1 MSLKS
6 VNRETQNLAELEI
19 LIEKSVFDAEVDK
32 VFKKNAE
39 KITVPGFRKGK
50 APRKIIEK
58 MYGTAYFFEEAID
71 NLLPDEYAA
80 AVAEAGIDPVSRPEI
95 DVKSMDDNG
104 VLLTAKVYT
113 KPEAV
118 VADYKGIEV
127 KKDKV
132 RVTKDE
138 IAAEID
144 KIRERNA
151 RILTLT
157 DVAAENGDEVVIDFE
172 GFVDGVAFEGGKAE
186 KYSLK
191 LGSHSF
197 IEGFEEQLIGK
208 VPSEELFDIN
218 VNFPADYGAENLA
231 GKPAVFKI
239 KLHEVKRTDLPVLDE
254 EFVKDVS
261 EFDTVAEYE
270 ADIKAKIKERKT
282 ADSDRKLEEDLV
294 NAIVEK
300 TTVEIPDCM
309 IETEID
315 GYVRDYDY
323 RLQMQGGSLD
333 LYYKYTGQTEAQLR
347 ESFKS
352 GAEKQ
357 VKTRLALE
365 FIAKT
370 ENITATE
377 EEIEAEYAKIA
388 AGYAVEIEK
397 VKSSIPVSGITE
409 DVVLR
414 KAVDFVKEN
423 AVIK

>member
-80 AVAEAGIDPVSRPEI
+80 AIAEAGIDPVSRPEI

-239 KLHEVKRTDLPVLDE
+239 KLHEVKRTDLPELDE

-309 IETEID
+309 IESEID
-315 GYVRDYDY
+315 GYVRDYDH

-333 LYYKYTGQTEAQLR
+333 LYYKYTGQTEEQLR

-388 AGYAVEIEK
+388 AGYAVEIDK

>member
-239 KLHEVKRTDLPVLDE
+239 KLHEVKRTGLPALDE

-333 LYYKYTGQTEAQLR
+333 LYYKYTGQTEEQLR

-365 FIAKT
+365 FISKT

>member
-80 AVAEAGIDPVSRPEI
+80 AIAEAGIEPVSRPEV

-239 KLHEVKRTDLPVLDE
+239 KLHEVKRTDLPALDE

-397 VKSSIPVSGITE
+397 VKASIPVSGITE

>member
-282 ADSDRKLEEDLV
+282 ADSDRKLEEDLI

-333 LYYKYTGQTEAQLR
+333 LYYKYTGQTEEQLR

-365 FIAKT
+365 FISKT

>member
-80 AVAEAGIDPVSRPEI
+80 AIAEAGIDPVSRPEV

-239 KLHEVKRTDLPVLDE
+239 KLHEVKRTDLPALDE

-365 FIAKT
+365 YIAKT

-397 VKSSIPVSGITE
+397 VKASIPVSGITE

>member
-6 VNRETQNLAELEI
+6 VNKETLNLAEIEI

-39 KITVPGFRKGK
+39 KLTVPGFRKGK

-58 MYGTAYFFEEAID
+58 MYGTAFFYEEAID

-80 AVAEAGIDPVSRPEI
+80 AIAEAGIDPVSRPEV

-104 VLLTAKVYT
+104 VLLVAKVYT
-113 KPEAV
+113 KPEAS

-138 IAAEID
+138 ISAEID

-172 GFVDGVAFEGGKAE
+172 GFVDDVAFEGGKAE

-197 IEGFEEQLIGK
+197 IEGFEEQLVGK
-208 VPSEELFDIN
+208 VPSEEIFDIN
-218 VNFPADYGAENLA
+218 VTFPADYGAENLA

-239 KLHEVKRTDLPVLDE
+239 KLHEVKRTDLPELDE

-261 EFDTVAEYE
+261 EFNTVAEYE

-282 ADSDRKLEEDLV
+282 ADSDRKLEEDLL
-294 NAIVEK
+294 NIVLEK

-309 IETEID
+309 IQTEID

-333 LYYKYTGQTEAQLR
+333 LYYKYTGQTEEQLR
-347 ESFKS
+347 ESFKA

-365 FIAKT
+365 YIAKT

-388 AGYAVEIEK
+388 SGYAVEIEK
-397 VKSSIPVSGITE
+397 VKTSIPVSGITE

-414 KAVDFVKEN
+414 KAVEFVKEN
-423 AVIK
+423 ANVK

>member
-6 VNRETQNLAELEI
+6 VNRETQSLAELEI

-80 AVAEAGIDPVSRPEI
+80 AIAEAGIDPVSRPEI

-157 DVAAENGDEVVIDFE
+157 DVAAENGDEVIIDFE

-208 VPSEELFDIN
+208 VPSEEIFDIN

-239 KLHEVKRTDLPVLDE
+239 KLHEVKRTDLPELDE

-270 ADIKAKIKERKT
+270 ADIKSKIKERKT

-294 NAIVEK
+294 NAIIEK

-309 IETEID
+309 IESEID

-333 LYYKYTGQTEAQLR
+333 LYYKYTGQTEEQLR

-388 AGYAVEIEK
+388 AGYAVEIDK

>member
-6 VNRETQNLAELEI
+6 VNKETQNLAELEI

-80 AVAEAGIDPVSRPEI
+80 AIAEAGIDPVSRPEI

-197 IEGFEEQLIGK
+197 IEGFEEQLVGK

-218 VNFPADYGAENLA
+218 VTFPADYGAENLA

-239 KLHEVKRTDLPVLDE
+239 KLHEVKRTDLPALDE

-294 NAIVEK
+294 NAVVEK

-333 LYYKYTGQTEAQLR
+333 LYYKYTGQTEEQLR

-352 GAEKQ
+352 GAQKQ

-365 FIAKT
+365 YIAKT

-397 VKSSIPVSGITE
+397 VKASIPVSGITE

>member
-6 VNRETQNLAELEI
+6 GNRETQNLAELEI

-80 AVAEAGIDPVSRPEI
+80 AIAEAGIDPVSRPEI

-208 VPSEELFDIN
+208 VPSEELFDMN

-239 KLHEVKRTDLPVLDE
+239 KLHEVKRTDLPELDE

-282 ADSDRKLEEDLV
+282 ADSDRKLEEDLI

-309 IETEID
+309 IESEID

-333 LYYKYTGQTEAQLR
+333 LYYKYTGQTEEQLR

-365 FIAKT
+365 FISKT

-397 VKSSIPVSGITE
+397 VKASIPVSGITE

>member
-6 VNRETQNLAELEI
+6 VNRETQSLAELEI

-80 AVAEAGIDPVSRPEI
+80 AIAEAGIDPVSRPEI

-239 KLHEVKRTDLPVLDE
+239 KLHEVKRTDLPELDE

-309 IETEID
+309 IESEID

-333 LYYKYTGQTEAQLR
+333 LYYKYTGQTEEQLR

-388 AGYAVEIEK
+388 AGYAVEIDK

>member
-80 AVAEAGIDPVSRPEI
+80 AIAEAGIDPVSRPEI

-239 KLHEVKRTDLPVLDE
+239 KLHEVKRTDLPELDE

-282 ADSDRKLEEDLV
+282 ADSDRKLEEDLI

-309 IETEID
+309 IESEID

-333 LYYKYTGQTEAQLR
+333 LYYKYTGQTEEQLR

-365 FIAKT
+365 FISKT

-397 VKSSIPVSGITE
+397 VKASIPVSGITE

>member
-239 KLHEVKRTDLPVLDE
+239 KLHEVKRTDLPELDD

-261 EFDTVAEYE
+261 EFNTVAEYE

-282 ADSDRKLEEDLV
+282 ADSDRKLEEDLL
-294 NAIVEK
+294 NAVIEK

-365 FIAKT
+365 FISKT

>member
-6 VNRETQNLAELEI
+6 VNKETLNLAELEI

-71 NLLPDEYAA
+71 NLLPDEYSAA
-80 AVAEAGIDPVSRPEI
+80 IAEAGIDPVSRPEI

-104 VLLTAKVYT
+104 VLLVAKVYT

-197 IEGFEEQLIGK
+197 IEGFEEQLVGK
-208 VPSEELFDIN
+208 VPSDEVFDID
-218 VNFPADYGAENLA
+218 VAFPADYGAENLA

-239 KLHEVKRTDLPVLDE
+239 KLHEVKRTDLPELDD

-261 EFDTVAEYE
+261 EFNTVAEYE

-282 ADSDRKLEEDLV
+282 ADSDRKLEEDLL
-294 NAIVEK
+294 NAVIEK

-333 LYYKYTGQTEAQLR
+333 LYYKYTGQTEEQLR

-388 AGYAVEIEK
+388 AGYAVEIDK

>member
-282 ADSDRKLEEDLV
+282 ADSDRKLEEDLI

-333 LYYKYTGQTEAQLR
+333 LYYKYTGQTEEQLR

-365 FIAKT
+365 FISKT

-397 VKSSIPVSGITE
+397 VKASIPVSGITE

>member
-6 VNRETQNLAELEI
+6 VNRETRNLAELEI

-365 FIAKT
+365 FISKT

>member
-80 AVAEAGIDPVSRPEI
+80 AIAEAGIDPVSRPEI

-239 KLHEVKRTDLPVLDE
+239 KLHEVKRTDLPELDE

-309 IETEID
+309 IESEID

-333 LYYKYTGQTEAQLR
+333 LYYKYTGQTEEQLR

-388 AGYAVEIEK
+388 AGYAVEIDK

>member
-80 AVAEAGIDPVSRPEI
+80 AIAEAGIDPVSRPEI

-239 KLHEVKRTDLPVLDE
+239 KLHEVKRTDLPALDE

-282 ADSDRKLEEDLV
+282 ADSDRKLEEDLI

-365 FIAKT
+365 FISKT

>member
-80 AVAEAGIDPVSRPEI
+80 AIAEAGIDPVSRPEI

-197 IEGFEEQLIGK
+197 IEGFEEQLVGK
-208 VPSEELFDIN
+208 VPSEELLDIN
-218 VNFPADYGAENLA
+218 VTFPADYGAENLA

-239 KLHEVKRTDLPVLDE
+239 KLHEVKRTDLPALDE

-309 IETEID
+309 IESEID

-333 LYYKYTGQTEAQLR
+333 LYYKYTGQTEEQLR

-352 GAEKQ
+352 GAQKQ

-365 FIAKT
+365 YIAKT

-397 VKSSIPVSGITE
+397 VKASIPVSGITE

>member
-144 KIRERNA
+144 
-151 RILTLT
+151 
-157 DVAAENGDEVVIDFE
+157 
-172 GFVDGVAFEGGKAE
+172 
-186 KYSLK
+186 
-191 LGSHSF
+191 
-197 IEGFEEQLIGK
+197 
-208 VPSEELFDIN
+208 
-218 VNFPADYGAENLA
+218 
-231 GKPAVFKI
+231 
-239 KLHEVKRTDLPVLDE
+239 
-254 EFVKDVS
+254 
-261 EFDTVAEYE
+261 
-270 ADIKAKIKERKT
+270 
-282 ADSDRKLEEDLV
+282 
-294 NAIVEK
+294 
-300 TTVEIPDCM
+300 
-309 IETEID
+309 
-315 GYVRDYDY
+315 
-323 RLQMQGGSLD
+323 
-333 LYYKYTGQTEAQLR
+333 
-347 ESFKS
+347 
-352 GAEKQ
+352 
-357 VKTRLALE
+357 
-365 FIAKT
+365 
-370 ENITATE
+370 
-377 EEIEAEYAKIA
+377 
-388 AGYAVEIEK
+388 
-397 VKSSIPVSGITE
+397 
-409 DVVLR
+409 
-414 KAVDFVKEN
+414 
-423 AVIK
+423 

>member
-80 AVAEAGIDPVSRPEI
+80 AIAEAGIDPVSRPEI

-239 KLHEVKRTDLPVLDE
+239 KLHEVKRTDLPELDE

-309 IETEID
+309 IESEID

-333 LYYKYTGQTEAQLR
+333 LYYKYTGQTEEQLR

-388 AGYAVEIEK
+388 AGYAVEIDK
-397 VKSSIPVSGITE
+397 VKSSSPVSGITE

>member
-1 MSLKS
+1 
-6 VNRETQNLAELEI
+6 
-19 LIEKSVFDAEVDK
+19 
-32 VFKKNAE
+32 
-39 KITVPGFRKGK
+39 
-50 APRKIIEK
+50 
-58 MYGTAYFFEEAID
+58 
-71 NLLPDEYAA
+71 
-80 AVAEAGIDPVSRPEI
+80 
-95 DVKSMDDNG
+95 
-104 VLLTAKVYT
+104 
-113 KPEAV
+113 
-118 VADYKGIEV
+118 
-127 KKDKV
+127 
-132 RVTKDE
+132 
-138 IAAEID
+138 
-144 KIRERNA
+144 
-151 RILTLT
+151 
-157 DVAAENGDEVVIDFE
+157 
-172 GFVDGVAFEGGKAE
+172 
-186 KYSLK
+186 
-191 LGSHSF
+191 
-197 IEGFEEQLIGK
+197 
-208 VPSEELFDIN
+208 
-218 VNFPADYGAENLA
+218 
-231 GKPAVFKI
+231 PAVFKI

-282 ADSDRKLEEDLV
+282 ADSDRKLEEDLI

-333 LYYKYTGQTEAQLR
+333 LYYKYTGQTEEQLR

-365 FIAKT
+365 FISKT

>member
-80 AVAEAGIDPVSRPEI
+80 AIAEAGIDPVSRPEI

-239 KLHEVKRTDLPVLDE
+239 KLHEVKRTDLPELDE

-309 IETEID
+309 IESEID

-333 LYYKYTGQTEAQLR
+333 LYYKYTGQTEEQLR

-352 GAEKQ
+352 DAEKQ

-388 AGYAVEIEK
+388 AGYAVEIDK

>member
-282 ADSDRKLEEDLV
+282 ADSDRKLEEDLI

-333 LYYKYTGQTEAQLR
+333 LYYKYTGQTEEQLR

-365 FIAKT
+365 YIAKT

-388 AGYAVEIEK
+388 SGYAVELEK
-397 VKSSIPVSGITE
+397 VKASIPVSGITE

-423 AVIK
+423 ANVK

>member
-218 VNFPADYGAENLA
+218 VNVPADYGAENLA

-239 KLHEVKRTDLPVLDE
+239 KLHEVKRTDLPALDE

>member
-113 KPEAV
+113 KPEAI

-282 ADSDRKLEEDLV
+282 ADSDRKLEEDLI

-333 LYYKYTGQTEAQLR
+333 LYYKYTGQTEEQLR

-365 FIAKT
+365 FISKT

>member
-80 AVAEAGIDPVSRPEI
+80 AIAEAGIDPVSRPEI

-239 KLHEVKRTDLPVLDE
+239 KLHEVKRTDLPELDE

-270 ADIKAKIKERKT
+270 ANIKAKIKERKT

-309 IETEID
+309 IESEID

-333 LYYKYTGQTEAQLR
+333 LYYKYTGQTEEQLR

-388 AGYAVEIEK
+388 AGYAVEIDK